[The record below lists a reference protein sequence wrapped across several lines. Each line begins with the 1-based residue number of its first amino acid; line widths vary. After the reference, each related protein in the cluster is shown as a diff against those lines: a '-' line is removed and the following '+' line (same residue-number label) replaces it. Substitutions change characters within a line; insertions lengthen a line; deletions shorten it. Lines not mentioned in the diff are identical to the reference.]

1 MLNQKNYVSSWNK
14 RRACLNVVY
23 PVFFRRLRELWH
35 NSGENINSQIFAKQM
50 SWSSVT
56 LFLNIP
62 SKAQEKILNPPKT
75 ANNQREIYIL
85 QAYMRWTCVRNS
97 QSSCFPRTSL
107 PNPKFRPPNGLTFK
121 SVHFLTEETEKFR
134 NQIYELVVPWGSPV
148 KVSPSLILEHL
159 AMANFPS

>member
-1 MLNQKNYVSSWNK
+1 MISPFLRLSKQYFFHKNCCLNLFYSYYVSSWNK

-97 QSSCFPRTSL
+97 QSSCFRRTRL
-107 PNPKFRPPNGLTFK
+107 PNPTFRPPKTDAAKMDKHALWITQRPLG
-121 SVHFLTEETEKFR
+121 
-134 NQIYELVVPWGSPV
+134 
-148 KVSPSLILEHL
+148 
-159 AMANFPS
+159 